1 MKRYCL
7 TLDLKNDPQLIAEY
21 EEWHGN
27 VWPEVLESIST
38 SGIENMEIYR
48 AGTRLFMI
56 MEVSPTFSFEEK
68 AKADAGNEK
77 VKQWEE
83 LMWKYQERLPGS
95 QPGEKWV
102 LMDRIF
108 EL

>member
-1 MKRYCL
+1 MNRYCL
-7 TLDLKNDPQLIAEY
+7 TLDLKNDPHLIADY
-21 EEWHGN
+21 EEWHRK
-27 VWPEVLESIST
+27 VWPEVLESITT
-38 SGIENMEIYR
+38 SGIEHMEIYR

-56 MEVSPTFSFEEK
+56 MEVSATFSFEEK

-77 VKQWEE
+77 VQQWEE